1 MPEIQFVHFEDVEPW
16 SVLPQLHG
24 QRRASVHL
32 HVLERSDEPGRT
44 RFSDKAPN
52 ERAEF
57 ALERGNWK
65 LATAALQDM
74 LEEDQFDARSMY
86 YLGWVLL
93 KQDRHDEA
101 MEWFRKAMD
110 FYNYQP
116 ACHYHL
122 ACIHAVK
129 NEKEAALAQLKSALD
144 LGFRTRRGIASTK
157 QFESIK
163 DEAEFRPLMRQE
175 EANRERKKGRRR

>member
-1 MPEIQFVHFEDVEPW
+1 
-16 SVLPQLHG
+16 
-24 QRRASVHL
+24 
-32 HVLERSDEPGRT
+32 
-44 RFSDKAPN
+44 
-52 ERAEF
+52 
-57 ALERGNWK
+57 
-65 LATAALQDM
+65 
-74 LEEDQFDARSMY
+74 MY

-101 MEWFRKAMD
+101 MEWFQKAMD
-110 FYNYQP
+110 FYNYRP